1 MKGRETQHATPD
13 HMTPDTSLERIT
25 FGGWNNCYR
34 LTDGRVVAVIVAD
47 VGPRVLVLGLVGGQ
61 NLLCEHPEQWGLTG
75 GDEFRVYGGHRFWH
89 APEHNVRTYQPDNA
103 PAEAA
108 PLPAGDGLRLLAPV
122 EAPTRMQKEWEI
134 RLEAAG
140 TFRVT
145 HRLHNRGLWP
155 VECAPWA
162 ISAMAPGG
170 QAILPLPPRGP
181 HPEFILPTST
191 LSLWPYTDL
200 SDPRFV
206 FGRQFIRLRAVAG
219 AATPQKI
226 GASVPN
232 GWAAY
237 ALNGQLFIKLFEVHP
252 GARYPDLGVNVELF
266 TDADMLEL
274 ETLGPLTVIEPGG
287 FAEHEERWGI
297 GDGLPDLADEA
308 AIEQHVADRAREMGE
323 VGEPRL

>member
-1 MKGRETQHATPD
+1 
-13 HMTPDTSLERIT
+13 MTSDTSLERKT
-25 FGGWNNCYR
+25 FGGWDNCWR
-34 LTDGRVVAVIVAD
+34 LSDGRVEAVIVAD
-47 VGPRVLVLGLVGGQ
+47 VGPRVLRLGLVGGP

-75 GDEFRVYGGHRFWH
+75 GDAFRIYGGHRFWH
-89 APEHNVRTYQPDNA
+89 APEHKVRTYQPDNA
-103 PAEAA
+103 PVAVS
-108 PLPAGDGLRLLAPV
+108 PLSEGTGLRLLPPL
-122 EAPTRMQKEWEI
+122 EAATGIQKEWEI

-181 HPEFILPTST
+181 HPEFILPTSS

-200 SDPRFV
+200 SDARYT

-237 ALNGQLFIKLFEVHP
+237 ALRGQLFIKLFDVHP
-252 GARYPDLGVNVELF
+252 GARYGDLGVNVELF

-274 ETLGPLTVIEPGG
+274 ETLGPLTAIEPGG
-287 FAEHEERWGI
+287 CAAHVERWSIFEGV
-297 GDGLPDLADEA
+297 PDLADEA
-308 AIEQHVADRAREMGE
+308 AIEQHVAGRAREMGA

>member
-1 MKGRETQHATPD
+1 
-13 HMTPDTSLERIT
+13 MTPYTSIERTT
-25 FGGWNNCYR
+25 FGGWENCWR
-34 LTDGRVVAVIVAD
+34 LTDGRVEAVIVAD
-47 VGPRVLVLGLVGGQ
+47 VGPRVLRLGLVGGP

-75 GDEFRVYGGHRFWH
+75 GDEFRIYGGHRFWH
-89 APEHNVRTYQPDNA
+89 APEHKVRTYQPDNA
-103 PAEAA
+103 PVEVT
-108 PLPAGDGLRLLAPV
+108 PLPEGVGLRLLPPL
-122 EAPTRMQKEWEI
+122 EAATGIQKEWEI

-170 QAILPLPPRGP
+170 EAILPLPPRGP

-200 SDPRFV
+200 SDPRYT
-206 FGRQFIRLRAVAG
+206 FGRQYLRLRSVAG
-219 AATPQKI
+219 APTPQKI
-226 GASVPN
+226 GAPVPD

-237 ALNGQLFIKLFEVHP
+237 ALNGQLFIKLFDVRH

-274 ETLGPLTVIEPGG
+274 ETLGPLAKLEPGWS
-287 FAEHEERWGI
+287 AEHVERWGLW
-297 GDGLPDLADEA
+297 DGLPDLPDDA
-308 AIEQHVADRAREMGE
+308 AIEQHVVERARELGDDGE
-323 VGEPRL
+323 IRL